1 MRHGCWSVI
10 LVVLAV
16 QPLSPREVHAEAG
29 MVLVDA
35 TSDTGGC
42 AVNSNCPCGY
52 FCVSGR
58 CRWNPS
64 PPPSCASERDCQT
77 SCSGLLC
84 IGGSCVAPDGGTA
97 TDVGVD
103 GPTDVDIP
111 TIDVPAVIDVFV
123 QRDTGSVDIGPRSQD
138 APVDTGAIAVDPE
151 NKGGGCT
158 VRPTA
163 SPRPGLLALLAIVGA
178 ALVRGLRPAP
188 RPALDPSRS
197 LPRRSP

>member
-1 MRHGCWSVI
+1 MRSGCGSVI

-16 QPLSPREVHAEAG
+16 QLLSTRAAHAEAG

-35 TSDTGGC
+35 TIDTGGC
-42 AVNSNCPCGY
+42 AESTSCPCGY

-84 IGGSCVAPDGGTA
+84 IAGSCVAPDGGTA
-97 TDVGVD
+97 TDIGVD
-103 GPTDVDIP
+103 GPTD
-111 TIDVPAVIDVFV
+111 AV
-123 QRDTGSVDIGPRSQD
+123 GVDIGPRSQD
-138 APVDTGAIAVDPE
+138 APADTGAIAVVPE
-151 NKGGGCT
+151 NKGGGCS

-163 SPRPGLLALLAIVGA
+163 SPRPGLLALLAIVAASLKRRQQHRTRVARGA
-178 ALVRGLRPAP
+178 AR
-188 RPALDPSRS
+188 
-197 LPRRSP
+197 LPC